1 MNNKVNIKIDGQK
14 YHVTDKMSGSELKAL
29 ANIPLEVRLVI
40 KIDNAPDLDVENSQE
55 YELTDGMKLVSD
67 TFDDS
72 IKIMIDNKQYVVN
85 EIMTGAELLAMVNAS
100 PDEYK
105 LVKEEK
111 VEADKEYLPDVKY
124 EIYKND
130 VFFTTLRK
138 VTNGG
143 CEYANA

>member
-1 MNNKVNIKIDGQK
+1 MNTNINIKINGQK
-14 YHVTDKMSGSELKAL
+14 YHVTNKMLGSELKSL
-29 ANIPLEVRLVI
+29 ASLSLDTRLVI
-40 KIDNAPDLDVENSQE
+40 KIYNAADIDIENTQE
-55 YELTDGMKLVSD
+55 YVLTDGMKLVSD
-67 TFDDS
+67 TFDNTVE
-72 IKIMIDNKQYVVN
+72 IMIDNKPYFVN
-85 EIMTGAELLAMVNAS
+85 ELMTGAELLAKVDAS

-111 VEADKEYLPDVKY
+111 VEADKEYAADAKY

-143 CEYANA
+143 SAYGIA

>member
-1 MNNKVNIKIDGQK
+1 MNSKVNIKIDGQK
-14 YHVTDKMSGSELKAL
+14 YHVTEKMKGSEIKAL
-29 ANIPLEVRLVI
+29 ADIPLEVRLVI

-55 YELTDGMKLVSD
+55 YDLTDGMKFVSD

-72 IKIMIDNKQYVVN
+72 IKIMIDNKHYTVN
-85 EIMTGAELLAMVNAS
+85 EMMIGAELLAMVNAS

-124 EIYKND
+124 EICKND

-143 CEYANA
+143 RGYANA

>member
-1 MNNKVNIKIDGQK
+1 MNTNVNIKLNGQK
-14 YHVTDKMSGSELKAL
+14 YHVTNKMLGSELKSL
-29 ANIPLEVRLVI
+29 DSLSLDTRLVI
-40 KIDNAPDLDVENSQE
+40 KIDNAADIDIENTQE
-55 YELTDGMKLVSD
+55 YVLTDGMKLVSD
-67 TFDDS
+67 TFDNTVEV
-72 IKIMIDNKQYVVN
+72 MIDNKHYIVN
-85 EIMTGAELLAMVNAS
+85 ELMTGAEMLKMVDAS

-111 VEADKEYLPDVKY
+111 VEADKEYSADTKY

-143 CEYANA
+143 STYGIA

>member
-1 MNNKVNIKIDGQK
+1 MNSKVNIKIDGQK
-14 YHVTDKMSGSELKAL
+14 YHVTETMRGAELKAF
-29 ANIPLEVRLVI
+29 ADIPLEVRLVI

-67 TFDDS
+67 TFDNS
-72 IKIMIDNKQYVVN
+72 IKIMIDNKQYFVN

-100 PDEYK
+100 TDEYK

-111 VEADKEYLPDVKY
+111 VEADEEYLPDVKY
-124 EIYKND
+124 EICKND

-143 CEYANA
+143 CGYANA

>member
-1 MNNKVNIKIDGQK
+1 MNSKVNIKIDGQK
-14 YHVTDKMSGSELKAL
+14 YHVPEKMRGSELKDL
-29 ANIPLEVRLVI
+29 ADIPLEVRLVI
-40 KIDNAPDLDVENSQE
+40 KINNAADLEIENRQE
-55 YELTDGMKLVSD
+55 YDLTDGMKLVTD
-67 TFDDS
+67 TFDNS
-72 IKIMIDNKQYVVN
+72 IEIMIDNKRYIVN
-85 EIMTGAELLAMVNAS
+85 EIMTGAELLAKVDAT

-111 VEADKEYLPDVKY
+111 VEADKEYLPTVKY

-143 CEYANA
+143 YGYADA

>member
-1 MNNKVNIKIDGQK
+1 MNSKVNIKIDGQK
-14 YHVTDKMSGSELKAL
+14 YHVSESMIGSELKDL

-40 KIDNAPDLDVENSQE
+40 KIDNEPDLDVENSQV
-55 YELTDGMKLVSD
+55 YELTDGMRLVSD
-67 TFDDS
+67 TFDDI
-72 IKIMIDNKQYVVN
+72 IKIMIDNKHYIVY
-85 EIMTGAELLAMVNAS
+85 EIMTGAELLAVVNAS
-100 PDEYK
+100 PEEYK

-124 EIYKND
+124 EICKND

-143 CEYANA
+143 R

>member
-1 MNNKVNIKIDGQK
+1 MNNKVNIRIDGQK
-14 YHVTDKMSGSELKAL
+14 YHVTENMSGSELKTL
-29 ANIPLEVRLVI
+29 ADIPLEVRLVI

-67 TFDDS
+67 TFDAS

-111 VEADKEYLPDVKY
+111 VEADKEYHPDVKY
-124 EIYKND
+124 EIYKHD

-143 CEYANA
+143 REYANA